1 MSPRPKGYAAWRPSC
16 ETLEVLDRVQAVL
29 DEYARYGAMTARQ
42 IFYRLVGQYNFPKSE
57 KAYKRLCE
65 HLVRARRARLI
76 PFGSIRDD
84 GTTSRG
90 GAGWPSKESFW
101 RSVQYTAEGYE
112 LDRQMGQPTRVELWC
127 EAAGMAPM
135 LAGMLSEWHIPVYST
150 GGFSSVTVTHQIA
163 DRITRRDAPTALLH
177 VGDFDP
183 SGESI
188 FVSMAQDIGAFV
200 AEITGRSLE
209 PATGHVAG
217 EFSPQRVALTREQV
231 HQYNL
236 PTAPPKP
243 SDSRSARWSGETTQA
258 EAMPPDLLE
267 EVVRDAVYQHIDQVT
282 LDRTLGR
289 ERSQREEILEVL
301 NTTGVEDG

>member
-1 MSPRPKGYAAWRPSC
+1 M
-16 ETLEVLDRVQAVL
+16 
-29 DEYARYGAMTARQ
+29 
-42 IFYRLVGQYNFPKSE
+42 
-57 KAYKRLCE
+57 
-65 HLVRARRARLI
+65 
-76 PFGSIRDD
+76 
-84 GTTSRG
+84 
-90 GAGWPSKESFW
+90 
-101 RSVQYTAEGYE
+101 
-112 LDRQMGQPTRVELWC
+112 
-127 EAAGMAPM
+127 
-135 LAGMLSEWHIPVYST
+135 
-150 GGFSSVTVTHQIA
+150 TVTHQIA
-163 DRITRRDAPTALLH
+163 DRITRRDAPTAFLH

-231 HQYNL
+231 YQYNL
-236 PTAPPKP
+236 PTVPPKS
-243 SDSRSARWSGETTQA
+243 SDSRSARWDGETTQA

-267 EVVRDAVYQHIDQVT
+267 EVVRDAVYQHIDQLT

-301 NTTGVEDG
+301 NTTEE